1 MLAAHHWLEYAF
13 ENTER
18 QACCLQSQQ
27 SQLQQQTCCLQSL
40 TDCSLHESAHCVIC
54 RAFAMAADDLPFV
67 FCQIDIL
74 LHKGGGGHNTE
85 IGDDSGYCGINAGE

>member
-1 MLAAHHWLEYAF
+1 
-13 ENTER
+13 
-18 QACCLQSQQ
+18 
-27 SQLQQQTCCLQSL
+27 
-40 TDCSLHESAHCVIC
+40 
-54 RAFAMAADDLPFV
+54 MAADDLPFV